1 MSSSSKKRKRK
12 RTNSNNNIEKLEV
25 KNRFSDVN
33 YIWFRSWFKPPRI
46 GNAILS
52 PLYTSTLQMN
62 GNIFKGDNTRNSIEQ
77 WFNSII
83 GSANY
88 RDAHVENGRN
98 ILSTLI
104 SFDYYE
110 SDYSINLKKKQLFIN
125 YESYQTGAD
134 FAENDVDE
142 VPHETNITKDG
153 MRQTPPDFIIHKN
166 KIYQWQNDTR
176 ASIVGYDDTGWKEVK
191 EIKKSITFY
200 RYSNYHPDKEELLRI
215 DREMQ
220 KYQISLERIPVD
232 VNSNVF
238 ESDSGW
244 SQHQYT
250 DEQKFTVSI
259 LIQKFEAKE
268 YNSFTDDGEREVRLR
283 AYDSEFMMKGIGI
296 DKLNEYYW
304 NIPLQNMSPVPS
316 VRPGDM
322 FYSISTRNDMDGTP
336 HIWQFCLQTR
346 GVDIN
351 TIITDERFKDN
362 IIHRLKVFLTD
373 MEIKRLLLVT
383 EDGAYIQQIGPIENE
398 MMQKLKF

>member
-12 RTNSNNNIEKLEV
+12 RTNSNNIEKLEV

-62 GNIFKGDNTRNSIEQ
+62 GNIFKGDNTRRNSIEQ

-88 RDAHVENGRN
+88 RDAEVKKRW
-98 ILSTLI
+98 STTLI
-104 SFDYYE
+104 SFSNYE
-110 SDYSINLKKKQLFIN
+110 SVRGNDVWKPKQLFID

-142 VPHETNITKDG
+142 VPHETNITKDDG

-176 ASIVGYDDTGWKEVK
+176 ASIVDYDDTGWKEVK

-200 RYSNYHPDKEELLRI
+200 RYSNYHPDPRELLRI
-215 DREMQ
+215 NREM
-220 KYQISLERIPVD
+220 KTYQISLKRIPVD
-232 VNSNVF
+232 VNSNIF
-238 ESDSGW
+238 NSYAEW

-268 YNSFTDDGEREVRLR
+268 YNWFTDDGKREVRLR

-304 NIPLQNMSPVPS
+304 NIPLQNMSPLPS

-336 HIWQFCLQTR
+336 HTWEFCLQTR

-351 TIITDERFKDN
+351 TILTDKMFKDN